1 MSLERADLSRAG
13 LLKKGVELFSFLRY
27 HQPSS
32 LKKENTV
39 KMKVLLKHDV
49 TKLGKAGQVKNVADG
64 YARNYLIPQ
73 GMAVLATPGAMKQ
86 ADVLARSEQMR
97 QAKLASDASTV
108 AEAIKQVTLT
118 FTARVGEG
126 GKLYGSITTQ
136 QVAEELKR
144 VAGIEID
151 KRKLELR
158 EPIRSLG
165 THKVAVHLATDLE
178 PEITVN
184 VVSEEGAAEAVA

>member
-1 MSLERADLSRAG
+1 
-13 LLKKGVELFSFLRY
+13 
-27 HQPSS
+27 
-32 LKKENTV
+32 
-39 KMKVLLKHDV
+39 MKVLLKHDV

-136 QVAEELKR
+136 QVAE
-144 VAGIEID
+144 
-151 KRKLELR
+151 
-158 EPIRSLG
+158 
-165 THKVAVHLATDLE
+165 
-178 PEITVN
+178 
-184 VVSEEGAAEAVA
+184 

>member
-1 MSLERADLSRAG
+1 
-13 LLKKGVELFSFLRY
+13 
-27 HQPSS
+27 
-32 LKKENTV
+32 
-39 KMKVLLKHDV
+39 MKVLLKHDV

-86 ADVLARSEQMR
+86 ADVLARAEQMR
-97 QAKLASDASTV
+97 QAKLASDASAV

-118 FTARVGEG
+118 FAARVGEG

-136 QVAEELKR
+136 QVADELQR
-144 VAGIEID
+144 TTGIEID

-158 EPIRSLG
+158 EPIRTLG
-165 THKVAVHLATDLE
+165 THKVAVHLATELE
-178 PEITVN
+178 PELTVN
-184 VVSEEGAAEAVA
+184 VVSEEGVTEAAAAPAA